1 MRDVAVIGIGQTRVG
16 ELWDMGIR
24 DMATQALRSAYEDS
38 HLVDVGIAQPQALYV
53 TNMLAMQLS
62 GQAHL
67 GSLISGEMGWFGI
80 ETTTVEAACASGGAG
95 FQAGYRA
102 VASGLIDIAAVVGVE
117 KMSDTSGSQTTL
129 GLATAADAEY
139 EVAQGVTFVGL
150 NAMMMRRY
158 IHEYDVPHD
167 LFSAFPINA
176 HQNAANNPF
185 AMFRRPISQTIY
197 DNAPD
202 IAPPIKLFD
211 SSPMSDG
218 AAAAIIVPL
227 DMAEEMASR
236 FGVVPVKVLASANAT
251 DTIALH
257 NRPSPLELNA
267 VRLSAE
273 RAFEQAE
280 VVHEDIDVF
289 EVHDAFSIMAAAS
302 LEATGFAAPG
312 QAVYMANDGAFGI
325 DGDTPINTMGGLK
338 ARGHPVGATGMYE
351 IVDVVTQLR
360 GEAGANQVL
369 NADIGMAQNIGGTG
383 ATAITHILGVN

>member
-16 ELWDMGIR
+16 ELWDMGVR
-24 DMATQALRSAYEDS
+24 DMAAQALTAAFNDS
-38 HLVDVGIAQPQALYV
+38 NLLAFGIPQPEALYV

-67 GSLISGEMGWFGI
+67 GSLIASEMNWFGI
-80 ETTTVEAACASGGAG
+80 ETATIEAACASGGVG
-95 FQAGYRA
+95 FQVGYRA
-102 VASGLIDIAAVVGVE
+102 VASGLVDVAAIVGVE
-117 KMSDTSGSQTTL
+117 KMNDTSGAETTL
-129 GLATAADAEY
+129 GLATAADADY

-150 NAMMMRRY
+150 NALMMRRY
-158 IHEYDVPHD
+158 IHEYDVPHE

-176 HQNAANNPF
+176 HRNAVNNPF
-185 AMFRRPISQTIY
+185 AMFRKPITQAIY
-197 DNAPD
+197 DNSPD

-227 DMAEEMASR
+227 ELAAQLASTYD
-236 FGVVPVKVLASANAT
+236 VVPVRVLASANAT

-257 NRPSPLELNA
+257 SRPSPLELDA
-267 VRLSAE
+267 VRWSAE
-273 RAFEQAE
+273 RAFEQAGLT
-280 VVHEDIDVF
+280 HQDIDVF

-302 LEATGFAAPG
+302 LEASGFAGRG
-312 QAVYMANDGAFGI
+312 QAVYKAQDGAFGI
-325 DGDTPINTMGGLK
+325 DGETPINTMGGLK
-338 ARGHPVGATGMYE
+338 ARGHPVGATGMFE

-369 NADIGMAQNIGGTG
+369 NANVGMAQNIGGTG
-383 ATAITHILGVN
+383 ATAVTHILGV